1 MTLTSPLRAAAPLAV
16 AAALLFSACGSDDD
30 DDAAGG
36 GEDGAATTTT
46 AGAAP
51 ADYAAVKDYLAE
63 HTARLVTE
71 TGKLREGAQQ
81 YYDLAE
87 SVDFDPH
94 ELLSEHADEVAPII
108 EKLQA
113 DFRAANPAYEEM
125 EGVVAGVPELAD
137 YDVPID
143 AGGDASDPANA
154 VPFTIGTKAG
164 KEYKQPGNFFFITET
179 AIFGTEDKF
188 AAKGVKPDLDGDGE
202 ISFGESLP
210 DADFLQA
217 ATVDF
222 EQTAKDL
229 QASGEKWTP
238 EASDVFTAVVVMT
251 PTMSEY
257 FEAWKNSRFVAGSKA
272 TESGFVGASR
282 LEDIASILSGL
293 VVIYDNIEPQIAE
306 EDPAQAEQTGAS
318 LDELLAFVEKVRDEE
333 KDGKRFTAEEAETLG
348 TDAQEQAEAIAGQV
362 SQAAGKLNI
371 ELEES

>member
-1 MTLTSPLRAAAPLAV
+1 MPLTSSLRAAAPLAV
-16 AAALLFSACGSDDD
+16 AAALLMSACGSDDE

-36 GEDGAATTTT
+36 SGATT
-46 AGAAP
+46 AEAP
-51 ADYAAVKDYLAE
+51 AQYGAVKDYLAD
-63 HTARLVTE
+63 HTALLVTE
-71 TGKLREGAQQ
+71 TGKLREGAQR

-87 SVDFDPH
+87 SVDFDYDK
-94 ELLSEHADEVAPII
+94 LLSEHADEVAPII
-108 EKLQA
+108 EKLQT

-137 YDVPID
+137 YDVIID
-143 AGGDASDPANA
+143 AGGDASDPENA
-154 VPFTIGTKAG
+154 VPFTIRTKAG
-164 KEYKQPGNFFFITET
+164 TEYKQPGNFFFITET
-179 AIFGTEDKF
+179 AIFGTEAKF

-202 ISFGESLP
+202 LSLGESLP

-217 ATVDF
+217 ATTDF
-222 EQTAKDL
+222 EKTAKDL
-229 QASGEKWTP
+229 QASGRKWTP

-306 EDPAQAEQTGAS
+306 EDPAQAEQTGAA
-318 LDELLAFVEKVRDEE
+318 LGELLAFVEKVRDEE
-333 KDGKRFTAEEAETLG
+333 KGGKKFTAEEAETLG

-362 SQAAGKLNI
+362 SQAAGKLGI

>member
-1 MTLTSPLRAAAPLAV
+1 MPMTSPLRAAAPLAV

-36 GEDGAATTTT
+36 GGGAATTTT
-46 AGAAP
+46 AAAP
-51 ADYAAVKDYLAE
+51 AEYGAVKDYLAE
-63 HTARLVTE
+63 HTALLVTE

-87 SVDFDPH
+87 SVDFDYDK
-94 ELLSEHADEVAPII
+94 LLAEHADEVAPII
-108 EKLQA
+108 EKLQT

-137 YDVPID
+137 YDVIID
-143 AGGDASDPANA
+143 AGGDASDPENA
-154 VPFTIGTKAG
+154 VPFTIKTKAG
-164 KEYKQPGNFFFITET
+164 KEYKQPGNFFFLTET

-188 AAKGVKPDLDGDGE
+188 AAKGVEPDLDGDGE
-202 ISFGESLP
+202 VAFGEALP

-217 ATVDF
+217 VTTDF
-222 EQTAKDL
+222 EKTAKDL
-229 QASGEKWTP
+229 QASGERWTP

-306 EDPAQAEQTGAS
+306 EDPAQAEQTGAA
-318 LDELLAFVEKVRDEE
+318 LGELLAFVEKVRDEE
-333 KDGKRFTAEEAETLG
+333 KGGKKFTAEEAETLG

-371 ELEES
+371 ELEEG